1 MRIAHYS
8 SRIAPP
14 YLDEVDTRLRANG
27 LAPEWVNLEED
38 TNQSAPWP
46 SALLSGVESGHI
58 EAFLHPLA
66 LLSTETPDGLAK
78 AAVLPSPYQSDFLF
92 CSDGQQRG
100 LHQLGQEWVVYT
112 RSPRIIQ
119 QVRALLPN
127 LRMELRADA
136 STDLLRLPH
145 TGLILSATELCAIK
159 EPPLGGNALHPREFP
174 SDAGAAALVI
184 CCSGNDQYTLR
195 TLRRLHDTE
204 LGWQTNVE
212 RKLLRLLGNSE
223 GRPGVHCERD
233 AHAHW
238 HAWATCNDAMGLL
251 RRAQCSS
258 STHADLA
265 DQLFSNLFK

>member
-1 MRIAHYS
+1 MRIAHYTS
-8 SRIAPP
+8 LIAPS
-14 YLDEVDTRLRANG
+14 YLNEVEIRLKSEG

-38 TNQSAPWP
+38 SDQSAPWP
-46 SALLSGVESGHI
+46 SALQSGVESGLV

-66 LLSTETPDGLAK
+66 LLGTETPDGLAK

-100 LHQLGQEWVVYT
+100 LHQLGPEWIVYT
-112 RSPRIIQ
+112 RSARIVQ
-119 QVRALLPN
+119 QVRALLPK
-127 LRMELRADA
+127 LRVELRADA
-136 STDLLRLPH
+136 STDLLKLPH
-145 TGLILSATELCAIK
+145 TALILSGTELCALS
-159 EPPLGGNALHPREFP
+159 EPPPGGNPLHPREFP
-174 SDAGAAALVI
+174 SDAGAAALAL
-184 CCSGNDQYTLR
+184 CCSSSDHHTLR
-195 TLRRLHDTE
+195 TLRRLHDTK

-212 RKLLRLLGNSE
+212 RKLLRLLSNSE

-238 HAWATCNDAMGLL
+238 HAWATCSDAMGLL